1 MKAQTFNK
9 GWDGYFDKSKLAL
22 EGVYVYKAAGRYADG
37 TYFNKIGDVTFL
49 H

>member
-1 MKAQTFNK
+1 MKAQSFK
-9 GWDGYFDKSKLAL
+9 KVGMDIWEKLSGAQ
-22 EGVYVYKAAGRYADG
+22 GVYVYKAVGRFADG